1 VLAPR
6 TAASR
11 IIEGAAI
18 MATSRKT
25 IETEGLAKAIDS
37 DINLHVWNVLND
49 DYFKGEMIPGSRRV
63 PLAELT
69 RTLAA
74 STLPKDAPVV
84 VYCAGPHCPASR
96 EAAEAMTALG
106 YTNVSAFEGGLDD
119 WKQQGHGV
127 VGTGTIDT
135 QSDTQT
141 VPQTDAQR

>member
-1 VLAPR
+1 
-6 TAASR
+6 
-11 IIEGAAI
+11 

-25 IETEGLAKAIDS
+25 IETEGLAKAIDG
-37 DINLHVWNVLND
+37 DVNLHVWNVLND

-84 VYCAGPHCPASR
+84 VYCAGSHCPASR

-106 YTNVSAFEGGLDD
+106 YTNVTAFEGGLVD
-119 WKQQGHGV
+119 WKKQGHDV
-127 VGTGTIDT
+127 VNTGTTVGAGTTDT
-135 QSDTQT
+135 Q
-141 VPQTDAQR
+141 R